1 MLVGAAGKLELLGA
15 AGKLGLLGAA
25 GKLGLLG
32 AAGKLGLVGVAG
44 KLGLLGAEGK
54 LGLLGAEEKIG
65 LLGAAGKLGLVGAE
79 EKIGLL
85 GAAGKLELP
94 ILLGAND
101 EDPGRITEL
110 VRGILGTGVPAF
122 RHLYISMNRLF
133 VFLDNTLQL
142 SAFSGTI
149 LEAAWYKSISSLYT
163 DSAS

>member
-1 MLVGAAGKLELLGA
+1 M
-15 AGKLGLLGAA
+15 
-25 GKLGLLG
+25 
-32 AAGKLGLVGVAG
+32 AG

-65 LLGAAGKLGLVGAE
+65 LLGAAGKLELLGAAGKFVLVGAAGKLGLVGAE

-101 EDPGRITEL
+101 EDPRRITEL